1 MWRRWIAHLSIGS
14 GVVALG
20 VLTWGMASV
29 PTQQRNPT
37 VPAGRT
43 DTPLNLPLHVIG
55 ISFTARRVEN
65 LAINNI
71 GRDLKLFHDTRTAL
85 DTMHTAMSNLRG
97 EPPQCPAPLCPD
109 CGVPPCRPK
118 PPQSHLPWMEREGDG
133 FVAFATV
140 RIQVNEIH
148 DTAMRKLYGGA
159 EWAAIEKVLTE
170 GILNLEKIGA
180 PVK

>member
-109 CGVPPCRPK
+109 CGVRDGTDTGERD
-118 PPQSHLPWMEREGDG
+118 SRYRDAEALRWSGVGRHREGVD
-133 FVAFATV
+133 
-140 RIQVNEIH
+140 
-148 DTAMRKLYGGA
+148 
-159 EWAAIEKVLTE
+159 
-170 GILNLEKIGA
+170 
-180 PVK
+180 